1 MGHKNE
7 RVLAEAIDEAKLRP
21 QAEVEPLRA

>member
-7 RVLAEAIDEAKLRP
+7 RVLAEAIVEADLTS
-21 QAEVEPLRA
+21 QAEVQPLHA